1 MSEPIIEISDLS
13 KMFRMFRSPRYRMM
27 ETLGLPVPSNSYE
40 EFWALRDVSFSIQ
53 PGERIGLIGRNGAGK
68 STLLKIV
75 AGLLR
80 PSSGHA
86 RVRGEVQALMELGTG
101 FHPEFTGRANVIS
114 SLAYQGITGR
124 EAKRL
129 LDDVI
134 DFSELDEFMDKPV
147 KTYSAGMYSRLAFAV
162 ATAVRP
168 EILIIDEILGAG
180 DAYFSAKSAARMR
193 ELTSQGTTVLFV
205 SHDMSAVQ
213 MICDRCIWIERGRM
227 IMDSD
232 PNDVSKRYAA
242 SIRKQEELRLR
253 AINLKLQR
261 GDVSELLTGTDL
273 DKTHILRLVTPAFC
287 APEKPVP
294 VYRIDL
300 LHHGETLDSVI
311 VGDARDDDRAERL
324 HLLTAKGFMEWG
336 PASKG
341 PDGRP
346 FRLVGRFKGSYNHAP
361 ISLRLPVGMG
371 EDVNFS
377 LKITHG
383 AIDANE
389 PLILQ
394 MFDGVEYV
402 TLGNLRNGD
411 QPIHETSIPLKATA
425 TSDAEP
431 PREPDQP
438 ERDDFT
444 YGSGDAWITDVDFVD
459 AHGASHRLFHFSEPM
474 YVNIGWRAK
483 KALDRLVF
491 AVCVYGL
498 DGRCVSQVVSPFIST
513 QTEGSQGTITA
524 AFEPLRIGKGDY
536 LVSIGIFDGLTTET
550 SGDAVAFDVQDRKYR
565 LRVTP
570 PVHAAL
576 ERGMVVDDA
585 QWKISRQIS
594 GESK

>member
-1 MSEPIIEISDLS
+1 MSDPIIEISDLS

-27 ETLGLPVPSNSYE
+27 ETLGIPVPSNSYE
-40 EFWALRDVSFSIQ
+40 EFWALRDISFSIQ

-80 PSSGHA
+80 PSSGYA

-114 SLAYQGITGR
+114 SLAYQGVTGK
-124 EAKRL
+124 EAMRL
-129 LDDVI
+129 LDSVI

-273 DKTHILRLVTPAFC
+273 DKTHILRLVTSAHR
-287 APEKPVP
+287 APEIPVP
-294 VYRIDL
+294 VYRVDL
-300 LHHGETLDSVI
+300 LHHDETLDSVI
-311 VGDARDDDRAERL
+311 VGDARDDDRSERL

-336 PASKG
+336 PPSKA

-346 FRLVGRFKGSYNHAP
+346 FRLVGRFNGSYNHAP

-383 AIDANE
+383 PVDPAE
-389 PLILQ
+389 PLKLQ
-394 MFDGVEYV
+394 MFDGVDYI
-402 TLGNLRNGD
+402 TLGTLQHSDARVV
-411 QPIHETSIPLKATA
+411 ETIIPMEAAA
-425 TSDAEP
+425 TSEAEP
-431 PREPDQP
+431 PKEDEQP

-444 YGSGDAWITDVDFVD
+444 YGTGDAWIADVDFLD
-459 AHGASHRLFHFSEPM
+459 AKGVSHRLFHFSQPM
-474 YVNIGWRAK
+474 YVKIDWRAK

-498 DGRCVSQVVSPFIST
+498 DGRCVSQVISPFVST
-513 QTEGSQGTITA
+513 AGNGSQGTVTA

-570 PVHAAL
+570 PVNAAL
-576 ERGMVVDDA
+576 ERGIVVDDA
-585 QWKISRQIS
+585 VWSVNTTR
-594 GESK
+594 GGR

>member
-1 MSEPIIEISDLS
+1 MSDPIIEISDLS
-13 KMFRMFRSPRYRMM
+13 KMFRMFRSPRHRMM
-27 ETLGLPVPSNSYE
+27 ETLGLPVPSSSYE
-40 EFWALRDVSFSIQ
+40 EFWALRDVSFSVK

-80 PSSGHA
+80 PTSGQA
-86 RVRGEVQALMELGTG
+86 RVRGQVQALMELGTG
-101 FHPEFTGRANVIS
+101 FHPEFTGRANIIS
-114 SLAYQGITGR
+114 SLAYQGVTGK

-193 ELTSQGTTVLFV
+193 DLTSQGTTVLFV

-213 MICDRCIWIERGRM
+213 MICDRCVWIERGRM
-227 IMDSD
+227 VMDSD

-261 GDVSELLTGTDL
+261 GDVSELLTSTDL
-273 DKTHILRLVTPAFC
+273 DKTHILRFVTPGQC
-287 APEKPVP
+287 APEKPVAIQ
-294 VYRIDL
+294 RIDL
-300 LHHGETLDSVI
+300 LHHDEPLDSVV
-311 VGDARDDDRAERL
+311 VGDARDDDRSERL

-336 PASKG
+336 PPAKG
-341 PDGRP
+341 PDGKP
-346 FRLVGRFKGSYNHAP
+346 FRLVGRFGGSYNHAP

-371 EDVNFS
+371 EDVNFR

-383 AIDANE
+383 PIDPAE
-389 PLILQ
+389 PLVLQ
-394 MFDGVEYV
+394 LFDGVEYI
-402 TLGNLRNGD
+402 TLGALQQSGD
-411 QPIHETSIPLKATA
+411 PAAETVIPLKAAA
-425 TSDAEP
+425 TTEAEP
-431 PREPDQP
+431 PKEDQPQLQQP

-444 YGSGDAWITDVDFVD
+444 YGTGDAWITNVDFLD
-459 AHGASHRLFHFSEPM
+459 ERGSSHRLFHFSQPM
-474 YVNIGWRAK
+474 YVKIDWCAK
-483 KALDRLVF
+483 KALDRMVF
-491 AVCVYGL
+491 VVCVYGL
-498 DGRCVSQVVSPFIST
+498 DGRCVSQTISPFILAKGD
-513 QTEGSQGTITA
+513 GSQGTITA

-536 LVSIGIFDGLTTET
+536 LVSIGIFDGLTAET
-550 SGDAVAFDVQDRKYR
+550 NGDAVAFDVQDRKYR

-570 PVHAAL
+570 PVNMSL
-576 ERGMVVDDA
+576 ERGVVVDDA
-585 QWKISRQIS
+585 LWTAQYQ
-594 GESK
+594 